1 MSGLDQKHHAVLFEA
16 QRSGQTDVE
25 SMRLCFELLAL
36 ASAIDRACA
45 ARLSPHRLSE
55 GKFVLLFLLRN
66 QPDGLS
72 PHELASRAGVT
83 RATITGL
90 LDGLERDGLVARHG
104 NKTDRRKVCV
114 RLTTQGQALAGDLF
128 AEHTRWIASLFSGID
143 QDRRDGLSD
152 LLRRVRRNIDQ
163 PAIDSSAATSEVSP

>member
-1 MSGLDQKHHAVLFEA
+1 MNGLDQKHHALLLEA

-25 SMRLCFELLAL
+25 SIRLCFEVLAL

-55 GKFVLLFLLRN
+55 GKFVLLFLLWN

-90 LDGLERDGLVARHG
+90 LDGLERDGLVARHDD
-104 NKTDRRKVCV
+104 KTDRRKVSV
-114 RLTTQGQALAGDLF
+114 RLTFQGQALAGDLF
-128 AEHTRWIASLFSGID
+128 AEHTRWIASLFSGVD
-143 QDRRDGLSD
+143 QDQRDALSD
-152 LLRRVRRNIDQ
+152 LLRHVRRNIDQ
-163 PAIDSSAATSEVSP
+163 PATDKAATASEVSP